1 MNQIVDKFDQNLT
14 SKFMD
19 GSNKKKPLKEDEDKC
34 EEVLIVPKS
43 PMAKSPKSIQ
53 FQKIKKLHLER
64 QAREA

>member
-34 EEVLIVPKS
+34 E
-43 PMAKSPKSIQ
+43 
-53 FQKIKKLHLER
+53 
-64 QAREA
+64 